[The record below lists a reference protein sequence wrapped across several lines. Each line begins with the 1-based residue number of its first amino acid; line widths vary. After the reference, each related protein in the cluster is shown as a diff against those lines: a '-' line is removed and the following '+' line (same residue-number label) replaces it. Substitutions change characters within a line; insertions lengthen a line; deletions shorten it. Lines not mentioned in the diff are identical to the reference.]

1 MSGCFLFV
9 FFYILEPV
17 AASRIAVKHGGLAV
31 RHDLL
36 AAREKCY
43 TGPRPVCEGD
53 LGLPWMSGGV
63 GGRSVGS
70 LPDLL
75 CG

>member
-1 MSGCFLFV
+1 MVRRDLR
-9 FFYILEPV
+9 
-17 AASRIAVKHGGLAV
+17 AAG
-31 RHDLL
+31 
-36 AAREKCY
+36 EKCY

-63 GGRSVGS
+63 GGRGVGCV
-70 LPDLL
+70 PVLL